1 MKLLLTGDWHLRI
14 KPPANR
20 LGDFFQN
27 QIMKLEFILDTAVE
41 HECKYIL
48 QPGDLGDR
56 ANWQDFL
63 KQYIIE
69 LLKHY
74 GVEVLTVLGQH
85 DMKYHALSSLEKTS
99 IKVLEAS
106 GVLNIL
112 NSVMPHDENSN
123 VHIYGCSYGMKVEEV
138 EDQNA
143 FNVLVIHRM
152 IIRSH
157 GDKLWP
163 SQEHYALPSGF
174 LAKYKDFDLVVSGDN
189 HTGFIVE
196 NEHDQVLVNCGAL
209 MRAEASQAMFDHKPF
224 VVVFDTDDGSYKQI
238 FIPCK
243 PADEVLDRSKIE
255 QTAERDEK
263 LEAFISGLTGEYDVS
278 LDFRQNL
285 YEFLI
290 VNKIGNEVKEILEG
304 VLDG

>member
-1 MKLLLTGDWHLRI
+1 MKLLITGDWHLRI
-14 KPPANR
+14 KPPVNR
-20 LGDFFQN
+20 LGDFFQD
-27 QIMKLEFILDTAVE
+27 QIMKLEFILETALD
-41 HECKYIL
+41 HECQYIL

-74 GVEVLTVLGQH
+74 GVSVLTILGQH
-85 DMKYHALSSLEKTS
+85 DMKFHHLSSLEKTS
-99 IKVLEAS
+99 IRVLEAS
-106 GVLNIL
+106 GVVNIL
-112 NSVMPHDENSN
+112 NSVMPYDEDSDI
-123 VHIYGCSYGMKVEEV
+123 HIYGCSYGQKIEKPI
-138 EDQNA
+138 NKNRL
-143 FNVLVIHRM
+143 NVLVIHRM

-163 SQEHYALPSGF
+163 GQENYATPGGF
-174 LAKYKDFDLVVSGDN
+174 MVKYKDFDLVVSGDN

-196 NEHDQVLVNCGAL
+196 NEHYQVLINCGAL

-243 PADEVLDRSKIE
+243 SADEVLDRSKIE
-255 QTAERDEK
+255 QIAERDEK
-263 LEAFISGLTGEYDVS
+263 LEAFISGLTGEYS
-278 LDFRQNL
+278 IELDFRKNL
-285 YEFLI
+285 EEFFK
-290 VNKIGNEVKEILEG
+290 VNKIDDGVKEILSE
-304 VLDG
+304 VLNG